1 MSPLLADDS
10 SSTSDV
16 DQRTFN
22 ASSSKNISVRR
33 VQAPSKPPRSVR
45 QRYLWV
51 VQHVVVDHC
60 DLKHQESL
68 VHNVVLVLVQRKKM
82 VAERY

>member
-33 VQAPSKPPRSVR
+33 VQAPIKPPRSVR